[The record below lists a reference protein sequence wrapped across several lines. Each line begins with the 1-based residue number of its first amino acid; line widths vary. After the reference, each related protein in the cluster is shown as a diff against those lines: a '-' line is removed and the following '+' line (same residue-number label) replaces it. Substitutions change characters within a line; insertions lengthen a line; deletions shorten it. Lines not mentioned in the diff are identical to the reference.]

1 MDQTFKNRIEK
12 FKDRVRMMQDV
23 EDTEK
28 IKQTAE
34 ILQGMHFNPTLLFR
48 TENFLFF
55 TREDLLKEIDRA
67 ASLKTGDLRKRGI
80 EAEDTETFKLN
91 HISLLVYHYRLLLRL
106 RKDEPEAW
114 DEINELYEDD

>member
-1 MDQTFKNRIEK
+1 MDQTFQNRIEK
-12 FKDRVRMMQDV
+12 LRNRVRTLQDV
-23 EDTEK
+23 TDTEK

-34 ILQGMHFNPTLLFR
+34 MLQGMHFNPTLLFR

-55 TREDLLKEIDRA
+55 TREDLLKEIDRV
-67 ASLKTGDLRKRGI
+67 ASWKTGDLQKQGVG
-80 EAEDTETFKLN
+80 AEDTETLKLN
-91 HISLLVYHYRLLLRL
+91 HVSLLVYHYRLLLRL